1 MLAPMSPTHPAQAI
15 NDDIEK
21 ARPAL
26 LALLSDLGRDAVY
39 PPDIPFQAAQAR
51 GKRFN
56 ATIGQITDGHGRILA
71 PPALARQ
78 IESLGGDRNAALL
91 YSAVEGRE
99 PLRRRW
105 RERHRPA
112 GTTAPSSLPL
122 VVAGLTHGLS
132 LVADLF
138 CDRGRAVVIPAP
150 FWGNYRQIFALR
162 RGGRVVPAEVYR
174 GGRFDPRAIRAVL
187 DALPDG
193 EPALVL
199 LNLPANPV
207 GYSPTAAES
216 DAVVEALAAA
226 ASRRPLMVVCDDAY
240 AGLVYEDG
248 VPRESLFWRL
258 TDAAD
263 SLIPVKID
271 GCTKELVFFGGRV
284 AFLTFPFEPDAAVT
298 RALESKTKCV
308 LRATIGSPAA
318 LTQEVALAALAD
330 RRRRGR
336 DRRGALGSR
345 APVPR
350 AAARSRRGLARPHAG
365 APVQLRLLRPDRA
378 ARGSG
383 RRGAAPASARR
394 VRHRRGVEPAALR
407 AHRLLLGG
415 GGGDSGAGEADRGW
429 SCGRGRRGSSG
440 DVGEQLACSRGA
452 ESSFP
457 TKRGSIAS
465 R

>member
-1 MLAPMSPTHPAQAI
+1 MTTTHPAQSI
-15 NDDIEK
+15 NDDIAT

-26 LALLSDLGRDAVY
+26 LALLSDLGRDAYY

-51 GKRFN
+51 GKRYN

-71 PPALARQ
+71 PPALERQ
-78 IESLGGDRNAALL
+78 LESLGGDRNAALL

-99 PLRRRW
+99 PLRHRW

-112 GTTAPSSLPL
+112 GTMAPSSLPL

-174 GGRFDPRAIRAVL
+174 GGRFDPGAIRGAL
-187 DALPDG
+187 DALPEG

-216 DAVVEALAAA
+216 EGTVDALAAA
-226 ASRRPLMVVCDDAY
+226 ASRRPLLVVCDDAY

-258 TDAAD
+258 AGAAD

-308 LRATIGSPAA
+308 LRATIGSPSA
-318 LTQEVALAALAD
+318 LTQEVALAALSTGGVEDEIEAVRSILG
-330 RRRRGR
+330 RRYRALRR
-336 DRRGALGSR
+336 ALDAASPDLVR
-345 APVPR
+345 ALPFNSGCFALLELPDGVDAEALR
-350 AAARSRRGLARPHAG
+350 
-365 APVQLRLLRPDRA
+365 QRLLADFDTGVVSSPPRHV
-378 ARGSG
+378 
-383 RRGAAPASARR
+383 R
-394 VRHRRGVEPAALR
+394 VAYCSVAEEAIPELVKRIEAGVLAEVSSLR
-407 AHRLLLGG
+407 A
-415 GGGDSGAGEADRGW
+415 W
-429 SCGRGRRGSSG
+429 
-440 DVGEQLACSRGA
+440 
-452 ESSFP
+452 
-457 TKRGSIAS
+457 
-465 R
+465 

>member
-1 MLAPMSPTHPAQAI
+1 MSPTHPAQAI

-26 LALLSDLGRDAVY
+26 LALLSDLGREAVY

-51 GKRFN
+51 GKRYN

-78 IESLGGDRNAALL
+78 IESLAGDRNAALL

-105 RERHRPA
+105 RERHRPP

-150 FWGNYRQIFALR
+150 FWGNYRQIFTLR

-174 GGRFDPRAIRAVL
+174 GGRFDPGAIRAAL
-187 DALPDG
+187 DALPAG

-207 GYSPTAAES
+207 GYSPTAPES
-216 DAVVEALAAA
+216 DAVVEALTAA

-258 TDAAD
+258 AGAAE

-284 AFLTFPFEPDAAVT
+284 AFLTFPFEPEAAVT

-318 LTQEVALAALAD
+318 LTQEVALSALATD
-330 RRRRGR
+330 GVEDEIEEVRSILGRRYRALRR
-336 DRRGALGSR
+336 ALD
-345 APVPR
+345 
-350 AAARSRRGLARPHAG
+350 AASPDLMRPLPFNSGCFALIELPEG
-365 APVQLRLLRPDRA
+365 VDAEALRQRLLAEFDTGVVSSPPRYVRIAYCSVAEEAIPELVTRIEAGVA
-378 ARGSG
+378 AEVS
-383 RRGAAPASARR
+383 S
-394 VRHRRGVEPAALR
+394 LR
-407 AHRLLLGG
+407 A
-415 GGGDSGAGEADRGW
+415 W
-429 SCGRGRRGSSG
+429 
-440 DVGEQLACSRGA
+440 
-452 ESSFP
+452 
-457 TKRGSIAS
+457 
-465 R
+465 

>member
-1 MLAPMSPTHPAQAI
+1 MSTPTRPTPAI
-15 NDDIEK
+15 NDDI
-21 ARPAL
+21 AASSPAL
-26 LALLSDLGRDAVY
+26 FALLSDLGRDAVY

-51 GKRFN
+51 GKRYN
-56 ATIGQITDGHGRILA
+56 ATIGQITDGHGQILA

-122 VVAGLTHGLS
+122 VVCGLTHGLS

-138 CDRGRAVVIPAP
+138 CGPGRAVVIPSP
-150 FWGNYRQIFALR
+150 FWGNYRQIFTLR
-162 RGGRVVPAEVYR
+162 RGARVVPAEVYR
-174 GGRFDPRAIRAVL
+174 GGRFDPGVIRAAL

-193 EPALVL
+193 EPALLL

-216 DAVVEALAAA
+216 DRVVEALAAA
-226 ASRRPLMVVCDDAY
+226 ATRRPLMVICDDAY
-240 AGLVYEDG
+240 AGLVYEEG

-258 TDAAD
+258 ATV
-263 SLIPVKID
+263 SERLVPIKID

-284 AFLTFPFEPDAAVT
+284 AFLTFPFEPDSPVA

-308 LRATIGSPAA
+308 LRATVGSPPA
-318 LTQEVALAALAD
+318 LPQEVALAALASD
-330 RRRRGR
+330 GVEDELEEVRAILGRRYR
-336 DRRGALGSR
+336 ALR
-345 APVPR
+345 HALD
-350 AAARSRRGLARPHAG
+350 AATPG
-365 APVQLRLLRPDRA
+365 LLRPLPFN
-378 ARGSG
+378 SG
-383 RRGAAPASARR
+383 CFALIELPE
-394 VRHRRGVEPAALR
+394 GVDAEALR
-407 AHRLLLGG
+407 QRLLADFDTGVVSSPPRYVRVAYCSVAEEAIPELVKRIE
-415 GGGDSGAGEADRGW
+415 AGVTAAI
-429 SCGRGRRGSSG
+429 SS
-440 DVGEQLACSRGA
+440 Q
-452 ESSFP
+452 
-457 TKRGSIAS
+457 GSIAS